1 MLQAILIVFPALL
14 ATWVSYWSTN
24 LFKPLSNR
32 PSRISCLISPGVIA
46 VTAGLALSF
55 YAGAADTDIQL
66 PDLTT
71 KYVAPALLAGLTT
84 LLIIPTLL
92 IALLVGKL
100 SSHTGREKRD
110 AAR

>member
-1 MLQAILIVFPALL
+1 MFQVILIVFPALL

-32 PSRISCLISPGVIA
+32 PSRISCLVSPGVLA
-46 VTAGLALSF
+46 VTIGLALCI
-55 YAGAADTDIQL
+55 YLGAAGTDIEL
-66 PDLTT
+66 PDLEV
-71 KYVAPALLAGLTT
+71 KYVAPALLMGLTT

-92 IALLVGKL
+92 IALLVSKL
-100 SSHTGREKRD
+100 SRHAGPRKRD

>member
-1 MLQAILIVFPALL
+1 MLQVILIVFPALL

-32 PSRISCLISPGVIA
+32 PSRIACLISPGVLA
-46 VTAGLALSF
+46 VTIGLALCI
-55 YAGAADTDIQL
+55 YLGASGTDIQL
-66 PDLTT
+66 PDLAVR
-71 KYVAPALLAGLTT
+71 YVAPALLVGLTT

-92 IALLVGKL
+92 IASLAGKL
-100 SSHTGREKRD
+100 FRHGEPGKRD